1 MQQLHASFRPEF
13 LNRLDEI
20 ILFKPLVKGDIA
32 RITELTLADI
42 NRRLADKRLTVALS
56 PEAQSY
62 IEEKGF
68 DPTLGARPLK
78 RYMQKY
84 VETLTARVILE
95 DRVKEGDTIRI
106 VVKNGELAAEVEA
119 A

>member
-1 MQQLHASFRPEF
+1 
-13 LNRLDEI
+13 
-20 ILFKPLVKGDIA
+20 
-32 RITELTLADI
+32 
-42 NRRLADKRLTVALS
+42 
-56 PEAQSY
+56 
-62 IEEKGF
+62 
-68 DPTLGARPLK
+68 
-78 RYMQKY
+78 MQKY